1 MNELVAPIT
10 TIICLCSAYFFF
22 YRRLLRYMQFL
33 QQEDYE
39 SGRFLDWLMQR
50 KAFDRRGSLV
60 SLAGMVL
67 NFFTP
72 FSLLTT
78 AGVNIA
84 VAAGLAYVAGLEEDP
99 RTAGKLALKMT
110 ERAKRIFNLACT
122 IYVLSMLVIILYGLT
137 GGFLIAMIPGAYRPG
152 FADSTSALAFDFKM
166 SITGFWLMQLVAFF
180 AEPLILVLANALL
193 DPFEKNLQEGFAN
206 EARAIL
212 GKVHP
217 FVIGITGSY
226 GKTSSKVLLTDILN
240 SVSPTFTTP
249 RSINSYMGVTREIRE
264 RMKPQHKYAVI
275 EMGAYYTGSIKRMCT
290 LTPPNAAIVT
300 AVGAMHLE
308 RFGSQE
314 NVFKAKSELP
324 EALPKDGILVING
337 DYEYC
342 RKMAENHKDKRV
354 FIYGLEE
361 TNGHLDAYMFD
372 LEPTDKGTNFSIR
385 WQGQVYTGSTS
396 LLGKPMLS
404 NALATFTMA
413 CVLGLNPELV
423 LAVIKN
429 VKTESNRL
437 EPQRAAIASLQA
449 VRNGK
454 PPRDGNILRLND
466 AYNSNPQGFK
476 GALEVLQRVAGKRKV
491 LVTPGM
497 IELGER
503 QFEENKNCAKS
514 AASFC
519 DLVIVVGGTNKQA
532 LVEGLNEGGLS
543 AEKLKQVDSMREALN
558 FLAEE
563 YCIDG
568 DVVLIEN
575 DLPDLYEA
583 VPTF

>member
-1 MNELVAPIT
+1 MNELVGPIT
-10 TIICLCSAYFFF
+10 TLICLGSAYFFF

-39 SGRFLDWLMQR
+39 SSRFLDWLMQR
-50 KAFDRRGSLV
+50 KAFDRRGSLI
-60 SLAGMVL
+60 SLAGIALDYFV
-67 NFFTP
+67 P
-72 FSLLTT
+72 FPLLGI
-78 AGVNIA
+78 AGVNVA
-84 VAAGLAYVAGLEEDP
+84 VAAGLAYMAEREEDP

-122 IYVLSMLVIILYGLT
+122 IFILSELAVVFYGLSGGSLSHMFPAAT
-137 GGFLIAMIPGAYRPG
+137 GDR
-152 FADSTSALAFDFKM
+152 TAFDFKIAM
-166 SITGFWLMQLVAFF
+166 AGFWLTQLVAFF

-193 DPFEKNLQEGFAN
+193 EPYEKDLQEGFAN
-206 EARAIL
+206 EARAVI

-240 SVSPTFTTP
+240 SVAPTFTTP

-342 RKMAENHKDKRV
+342 RKMADNHKDKRV
-354 FIYGLEE
+354 FVYGLEE
-361 TNGHLDAYMFD
+361 ANGHLDAYMYD

-385 WQGQVYTGSTS
+385 WQGKVYTGSTS

-466 AYNSNPQGFK
+466 AYNSNPQGFN
-476 GALEVLQRVAGKRKV
+476 GALEVLQRVSGKRKV

-503 QFEENKNCAKS
+503 QFEENKNCAKT
-514 AASFC
+514 AAAFC

-543 AEKLKQVDSMREALN
+543 ADKLKQVDSMREALN
-558 FLAEE
+558 FLAED

>member
-1 MNELVAPIT
+1 
-10 TIICLCSAYFFF
+10 
-22 YRRLLRYMQFL
+22 MQFL

-50 KAFDRRGSLV
+50 KAFDRRGSLI
-60 SLAGMVL
+60 SLAGIALDYFV
-67 NFFTP
+67 P
-72 FSLLTT
+72 FPLLGI

-84 VAAGLAYVAGLEEDP
+84 VAAGLAYVAEREEDP

-122 IYVLSMLVIILYGLT
+122 IFILSELAVVFYGLS
-137 GGFLIAMIPGAYRPG
+137 GGSFSNMFPAVTADRTAFNFKIAMA
-152 FADSTSALAFDFKM
+152 
-166 SITGFWLMQLVAFF
+166 GFWLTQLVAFF

-193 DPFEKNLQEGFAN
+193 EPFEKDLQEGFAN
-206 EARAIL
+206 EARAII

-314 NVFKAKSELP
+314 NVFKAKSELA

-342 RKMAENHKDKRV
+342 RKMADNHKDKRV
-354 FIYGLEE
+354 FIYGLDEA
-361 TNGHLDAYMFD
+361 NGHLDAYMYD

-385 WQGQVYTGSTS
+385 WQGKVYTGSTS

-454 PPRDGNILRLND
+454 PPRDGTILRLND

-503 QFEENKNCAKS
+503 QFEENKNCAKN
-514 AASFC
+514 AAAFC
-519 DLVIVVGGTNKQA
+519 DLVIIVGGTNKQA

-543 AEKLKQVDSMREALN
+543 ADKLKQVDSMREALN
-558 FLAEE
+558 FLAED

>member
-1 MNELVAPIT
+1 MNELIGPIC
-10 TIICLCSAYFFF
+10 TIICLGSAYFFF

-50 KAFDRRGSLV
+50 KAFDRRGSLI
-60 SLAGMVL
+60 SLAGIALDYFV
-67 NFFTP
+67 P
-72 FSLLTT
+72 FPLLGI

-84 VAAGLAYVAGLEEDP
+84 VAAGLAYVAEREEDP

-122 IYVLSMLVIILYGLT
+122 IFILSELAVVFYGLS
-137 GGFLIAMIPGAYRPG
+137 GGSFSNMFPAVTADRTAFNFKIAMA
-152 FADSTSALAFDFKM
+152 
-166 SITGFWLMQLVAFF
+166 GFWLTQLVAFF

-193 DPFEKNLQEGFAN
+193 EPFEKDLQEGFAN
-206 EARAIL
+206 EARAII

-314 NVFKAKSELP
+314 NVFKAKSELA

-342 RKMAENHKDKRV
+342 RKMADNHKDKRV
-354 FIYGLEE
+354 FIYGLDEA
-361 TNGHLDAYMFD
+361 NGHLDAYMYD

-385 WQGQVYTGSTS
+385 WQGKVYTGSTS

-454 PPRDGNILRLND
+454 PPRDGTILRLND

-503 QFEENKNCAKS
+503 QFEENKNCAKN
-514 AASFC
+514 AAAFC
-519 DLVIVVGGTNKQA
+519 DLVIIVGGTNKQA

-543 AEKLKQVDSMREALN
+543 ADKLKQVDSMREALN
-558 FLAEE
+558 FLAED

>member
-1 MNELVAPIT
+1 MNTLVGTVCVIVC
-10 TIICLCSAYFFF
+10 TICSFYFF
-22 YRRLLRYMQFL
+22 YRRGLRYLQFL

-39 SGRFLDWLMQR
+39 SARFLDWLLSR
-50 KAFDRRGSLV
+50 RAFDRRGGICSGIAIALNYIIPL
-60 SLAGMVL
+60 SFPYAIGLNLAIAAA
-67 NFFTP
+67 
-72 FSLLTT
+72 LT
-78 AGVNIA
+78 
-84 VAAGLAYVAGLEEDP
+84 YVAGLEDDP
-99 RTAGKLALKMT
+99 RTAGKLALRMT
-110 ERAKRIFNLACT
+110 DRATRIFNLACT
-122 IYVLSMLVIILYGLT
+122 IYLISVLILSFTYVNDFRDGFSTRIGLC
-137 GGFLIAMIPGAYRPG
+137 
-152 FADSTSALAFDFKM
+152 
-166 SITGFWLMQLVAFF
+166 GFWLLQILAFF
-180 AEPLILVLANALL
+180 AEPLLLTLANSLL
-193 DPFEKNLQEGFAN
+193 DPYEKDLQEGFAN
-206 EARAIL
+206 EARAVL
-212 GKVHP
+212 SKVHP

-324 EALPKDGILVING
+324 EALPKDGILVLNG

-354 FIYGLEE
+354 FIYGLDEAS
-361 TNGHLDAYMFD
+361 GPLDSLMFD
-372 LEPTDKGTNFSIR
+372 IEPTDKGTNFSIR

-437 EPQRAAIASLQA
+437 EPQRAAIASMQA
-449 VRNGK
+449 ARNGK

-476 GALEVLQRVAGKRKV
+476 GALEVLQRVAGGRKV

-497 IELGER
+497 IELGDR
-503 QFEENKNCAKS
+503 QFEENKNCAKN

-519 DLVIVVGGTNKQA
+519 DLVIVVGGTNKQS
-532 LVEGLNEGGLS
+532 LIEGLNEGGLN

-558 FLAEE
+558 FLAED
-563 YCIDG
+563 YCVDG

-575 DLPDLYEA
+575 DLPDLYES

>member
-1 MNELVAPIT
+1 
-10 TIICLCSAYFFF
+10 
-22 YRRLLRYMQFL
+22 
-33 QQEDYE
+33 
-39 SGRFLDWLMQR
+39 
-50 KAFDRRGSLV
+50 
-60 SLAGMVL
+60 
-67 NFFTP
+67 
-72 FSLLTT
+72 
-78 AGVNIA
+78 
-84 VAAGLAYVAGLEEDP
+84 
-99 RTAGKLALKMT
+99 
-110 ERAKRIFNLACT
+110 
-122 IYVLSMLVIILYGLT
+122 
-137 GGFLIAMIPGAYRPG
+137 
-152 FADSTSALAFDFKM
+152 
-166 SITGFWLMQLVAFF
+166 
-180 AEPLILVLANALL
+180 
-193 DPFEKNLQEGFAN
+193 
-206 EARAIL
+206 
-212 GKVHP
+212 
-217 FVIGITGSY
+217 
-226 GKTSSKVLLTDILN
+226 
-240 SVSPTFTTP
+240 
-249 RSINSYMGVTREIRE
+249 MGVTREIRE

>member
-1 MNELVAPIT
+1 MNDLIAPIS
-10 TIICLCSAYFFF
+10 TIVCLSCAFYFF
-22 YRRLLRYMQFL
+22 YRRLLRYLQFL

-39 SGRFLDWLMQR
+39 SARFLDWLIER
-50 KAFDRRGSLV
+50 KAFDRRGSLTSV
-60 SLAGMVL
+60 AGIAL
-67 NFFTP
+67 NGLSALP
-72 FSLLTT
+72 MLET
-78 AGVNIA
+78 AALNVA
-84 VAAGLAYVAGLEEDP
+84 VAVGLAYVASREEDP
-99 RTAGKLALKMT
+99 RTAGKLALRMT

-122 IYVLSMLVIILYGLT
+122 IYLLSALILVFYALSGPSGALPVAYGSSKA
-137 GGFLIAMIPGAYRPG
+137 FEFKVAMI
-152 FADSTSALAFDFKM
+152 
-166 SITGFWLMQLVAFF
+166 GFWIIQLVAFF

-193 DPFEKNLQEGFAN
+193 DPYEKGLQEDFAN
-206 EARAIL
+206 QARGIL
-212 GKVHP
+212 SKVHP

-240 SVSPTFTTP
+240 SVGPTFTTP

-314 NVFKAKSELP
+314 NVFKAKSELA

-342 RKMAENHKDKRV
+342 RKMAENHKDKRL
-354 FIYGLEE
+354 FIYGLDEAS
-361 TNGHLDAYMFD
+361 GSVDALMFD
-372 LEPTDKGTNFSIR
+372 IEPTAKGTNFSIR

-476 GALEVLQRVAGKRKV
+476 GALEVLQRVAGGRKV

-497 IELGER
+497 IELGDR
-503 QFEENKNCAKS
+503 QFEENKNCAKN

-519 DLVIVVGGTNKQA
+519 DLVIVVGGTNKQS
-532 LVEGLNEGGLS
+532 LMEGLNEGGLNT
-543 AEKLKQVDSMREALN
+543 EKLKHVDSMREALN

-563 YCIDG
+563 YCVDG

-575 DLPDLYEA
+575 DLPDLYES

>member
-1 MNELVAPIT
+1 MNSLVGTICV
-10 TIICLCSAYFFF
+10 IICTICSFYFF
-22 YRRLLRYMQFL
+22 YRRGLRYLQFL

-39 SGRFLDWLMQR
+39 SGRFLDWLMAR
-50 KAFDRRGSLV
+50 KAFDRRGSI
-60 SLAGMVL
+60 SGAIAIAL
-67 NFFTP
+67 NYILPLPFT
-72 FSLLTT
+72 FEIGL
-78 AGVNIA
+78 N
-84 VAAGLAYVAGLEEDP
+84 VAIGAGLAYLAGMEDDP
-99 RTAGKLALKMT
+99 RTAGKLALRMT
-110 ERAKRIFNLACT
+110 DRAKRIFNLACT
-122 IYVLSMLVIILYGLT
+122 IYLL
-137 GGFLIAMIPGAYRPG
+137 
-152 FADSTSALAFDFKM
+152 SALILAFYYVNNFSDEWSTRISM
-166 SITGFWLMQLVAFF
+166 CGFWLIQIVAFF

-193 DPFEKNLQEGFAN
+193 DPYEKDLQEGFAN

-212 GKVHP
+212 SKVHP

-275 EMGAYYTGSIKRMCT
+275 EMGAYYTGSIKRMCS

-314 NVFKAKSELP
+314 NVFKAKSELA

-354 FIYGLEE
+354 FIYGLDEAS
-361 TNGHLDAYMFD
+361 GPLDALMFD
-372 LEPTDKGTNFSIR
+372 IEPTEKGTNFAIR
-385 WQGQVYTGSTS
+385 WQGKVYTGSTS

-476 GALEVLQRVAGKRKV
+476 GALEVLQRVAGGRKV

-497 IELGER
+497 IELGDR
-503 QFEENKNCAKS
+503 QFEENKNCAKN

-519 DLVIVVGGTNKQA
+519 DLVIVVGGTNKQS
-532 LVEGLNEGGLS
+532 LIEGLNEGGLNT
-543 AEKLKQVDSMREALN
+543 EKLKQVDSMHEALN

-563 YCIDG
+563 YCVDG

-575 DLPDLYEA
+575 DLPDLYES